1 MESGKGRV
9 GAGCPS
15 ALRVVQQRV
24 LRIDGADSHGQGMN
38 IENADQFVVVQEMN
52 PTFPDA
58 GLVRLLSEKECPAYL
73 WFTYGI
79 CQKGPTK

>member
-9 GAGCPS
+9 RVGCPS
-15 ALRVVQQRV
+15 ALHGVRQRV
-24 LRIDGADSHGQGMN
+24 LRIDGVDSHGQGMN
-38 IENADQFVVVQEMN
+38 IENADRFVVEQEMN

-58 GLVRLLSEKECPAYL
+58 GLVRSLSEKECPAYL

-79 CQKGPTK
+79 C